1 MLFRSISFISTGW
14 GGRTSD
20 KFITEH
26 SNFLPNILPGDVVLA
41 DRGFLVKESVER
53 CQAELKIPAFTRGK
67 VQLDPVDIENTRSLA
82 SLRIHIERV
91 IGVLRQKYTI
101 LQNTVPITFTDI
113 ETENDVTYLDTI
125 VSVCCGLTNVQD
137 SVVPFE

>member
-1 MLFRSISFISTGW
+1 M
-14 GGRTSD
+14 
-20 KFITEH
+20 
-26 SNFLPNILPGDVVLA
+26 
-41 DRGFLVKESVER
+41 KEAVER

-113 ETENDVTYLDTI
+113 ETENDVTYLDKI
-125 VSVCCGLTNVQD
+125 VSVCCGLTNVPD

>member
-1 MLFRSISFISTGW
+1 M
-14 GGRTSD
+14 
-20 KFITEH
+20 
-26 SNFLPNILPGDVVLA
+26 
-41 DRGFLVKESVER
+41 KEAVER